1 MYSNTFC
8 STVWFQGYINKCHT
22 VHMHMAGGISGNSGV
37 CDFSLNSALGDS
49 SNKHHSVYLRVV
61 FIAAIVLYPEVIIW
75 RWLLYRPRLLTGKY
89 GYVRMAGQLNI
100 HSWLHYITLID
111 TSHAFSKK
119 YHFKNYRIAV
129 TMFKVSGIWSKII
142 ENYEHNYR
150 SYSSWCLCTSI
161 FFQ

>member
-1 MYSNTFC
+1 
-8 STVWFQGYINKCHT
+8 
-22 VHMHMAGGISGNSGV
+22 
-37 CDFSLNSALGDS
+37 
-49 SNKHHSVYLRVV
+49 
-61 FIAAIVLYPEVIIW
+61 
-75 RWLLYRPRLLTGKY
+75 
-89 GYVRMAGQLNI
+89 MAGQLNI

-150 SYSSWCLCTSI
+150 SYSSWCLHTYQHFVSI
-161 FFQ
+161 ISFDIQVPVLATVLSSEIVVSPSLKSVNSSCCLCSVIVRNCEVTLEGSACFLMFQDCKKI